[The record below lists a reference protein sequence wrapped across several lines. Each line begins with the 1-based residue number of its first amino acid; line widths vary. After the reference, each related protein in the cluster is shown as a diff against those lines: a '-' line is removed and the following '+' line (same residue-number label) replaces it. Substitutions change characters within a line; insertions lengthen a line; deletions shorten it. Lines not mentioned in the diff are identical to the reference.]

1 MAIALF
7 VQKKKKTKPLL
18 EPLDKTER
26 VSDAMSGKIISRHE
40 QKRLPSWS
48 DN

>member
-7 VQKKKKTKPLL
+7 VQKKTKPLL

-26 VSDAMSGKIISRHE
+26 VSDAMTGKIISRHE
-40 QKRLPSWS
+40 QKRLRSWS